1 MGGPMITRNPNFMFR
16 EAELLRVLD
25 RLSDGQSVL
34 LAGIRRTGK
43 TELVKAV
50 LAKLPE
56 QTEAVYLDVQDYT
69 SLTTF
74 YSDLLRHMPK
84 DIVGMLQ
91 QSLTVLRLAPSKLI
105 DWVRSQVD
113 NVSASEVTVEFRSPN
128 DDLQRYWEPIVEQLA
143 KILAKTPTEQLPVI
157 AIDELPFFIENL
169 LARNYQTHDIEVLLA
184 SLRKLRSNGLRFIIA
199 GSINLEHL
207 LSSLNIPKTVLGG
220 LWHETLPPFN
230 HNEAESYLKTR
241 LQGTAAAEP
250 ELIKL
255 ILLHLPDYVPQ
266 CLETAVGYL
275 KFNPTLTECEHL
287 LNNKVLPHLQRSFV
301 YQFEERLAKHYTPTE
316 QAVAEQILDELA
328 RGANEPRLLS
338 PELVSGADRAVLV
351 KLQLHDFITQAADYR
366 WCFTLNMIRLW
377 WRATRSL
384 T

>member
-1 MGGPMITRNPNFMFR
+1 MITRHPNFMFR
-16 EAELLRVLD
+16 EAELLRILD
-25 RLSDGQSVL
+25 RLSEGQSVL
-34 LAGIRRTGK
+34 LTGIRRTGK

-50 LAKLPE
+50 LVELPE
-56 QTEAVYLDVQDYT
+56 QPEAVYLDVQDYT

-105 DWVRSQVD
+105 DWFRSQVD
-113 NVSASEVTVEFRSPN
+113 NVSASEVTVEFRPPN

-143 KILAKTPTEQLPVI
+143 KILAKTPTEKLPVI

-169 LARNYQTHDIEVLLA
+169 LARNYQAHDIEVLLA

-207 LSSLNIPKTVLGG
+207 LESLNIPKTVLGG
-220 LWHETLPPFN
+220 LWRESLPSFTLDESET
-230 HNEAESYLKTR
+230 YLKTR
-241 LQGTAAAEP
+241 LQSTTAAEH
-250 ELIKL
+250 ELVKM
-255 ILLHLPDYVPQ
+255 ILQQLPDHIPE
-266 CLETAVGYL
+266 CLDTAVGYL
-275 KFNPTLTECEHL
+275 KFKPTLAEAQQL
-287 LNNKVLPHLQRSFV
+287 LDNKVLPHLQRSFV
-301 YQFEERLAKHYTPTE
+301 YQFEERLVKHYTPAE

-328 RGANEPRLLS
+328 RGENEPRLLP
-338 PELVSGADRAVLV
+338 PELVSGTDRAVLV

-366 WCFTLNMIRLW
+366 WSFTLNMTRLW
-377 WRATRSL
+377 WRAARSL
-384 T
+384 A

>member
-1 MGGPMITRNPNFMFR
+1 MITRHPNFMFR
-16 EAELLRVLD
+16 EAELLRILD
-25 RLSDGQSVL
+25 RLSEGQSVL
-34 LAGIRRTGK
+34 LTGIRRTGK

-50 LAKLPE
+50 LVELPE
-56 QTEAVYLDVQDYT
+56 QPEVVYLDVQDYT

-91 QSLTVLRLAPSKLI
+91 QSLTVLRLAPVKLI

-113 NVSASEVTVEFRSPN
+113 NVSASEVTVEFRPPN

-169 LARNYQTHDIEVLLA
+169 LARNYQAHDIEVLLA

-207 LSSLNIPKTVLGG
+207 LESLNIPKTVLGG
-220 LWHETLPPFN
+220 LWRESLPSFSPDESET
-230 HNEAESYLKTR
+230 YLKTR
-241 LQGTAAAEP
+241 LQGTIAAEP
-250 ELIKL
+250 ELVRM
-255 ILLHLPDYVPQ
+255 ILQQLPDHIPE

-275 KFNPTLTECEHL
+275 KFKPTLAEAQQL
-287 LNNKVLPHLQRSFV
+287 LDNKVLPHLQRSFV
-301 YQFEERLAKHYTPTE
+301 YQFEERLVKHYTQTE
-316 QAVAEQILDELA
+316 QAVAEKILDELA
-328 RGANEPRLLS
+328 RGMNEPRLLP

-366 WCFTLNMIRLW
+366 WCFTLNMTRLW
-377 WRATRSL
+377 WRAARSL
-384 T
+384 A

>member
-1 MGGPMITRNPNFMFR
+1 MITRNPNFMFR
-16 EAELLRVLD
+16 EAELLRILD
-25 RLSDGQSVL
+25 RLSEGQSVL

-50 LAKLPE
+50 LAKLPK

-69 SLTTF
+69 SLTIF

-84 DIVGMLQ
+84 DVASMLQ
-91 QSLTVLRLAPSKLI
+91 QSLTALRLAPSKLI
-105 DWVRSQVD
+105 DWFRTQVD
-113 NVSASEVTVEFRSPN
+113 NVSASEVTVEFRPPD

-230 HNEAESYLKTR
+230 DNEAESYLKTR
-241 LQGTAAAEP
+241 LQGTTAADSES
-250 ELIKL
+250 IKL
-255 ILLHLPDYVPQ
+255 ILQYLPDYVPQ

-275 KFNPTLTECEHL
+275 KFNPTLTECEQL

-328 RGANEPRLLS
+328 RGANEPRLLP

>member
-1 MGGPMITRNPNFMFR
+1 MITRNPNFMFR
-16 EAELLRVLD
+16 EAELLRILD
-25 RLSDGQSVL
+25 RISDGQSVL
-34 LAGIRRTGK
+34 LVGIRRTGK

-56 QTEAVYLDVQDYT
+56 QIEAVYLDVQDYT

-91 QSLTVLRLAPSKLI
+91 QSLTALRLAPGKLI
-105 DWVRSQVD
+105 DWFRSQVD
-113 NVSASEVTVEFRSPN
+113 NVSASEVTVEFRPPN

-143 KILAKTPTEQLPVI
+143 NILAKTPTEKLPVI

-169 LARNYQTHDIEVLLA
+169 LARNYQAQDIEVLLA

-207 LSSLNIPKTVLGG
+207 LESLNIPKTVLGG
-220 LWHETLPPFN
+220 LWRESVPSFTPDESET
-230 HNEAESYLKTR
+230 YLKKR
-241 LQGTAAAEP
+241 LQSTTVAEL
-250 ELIKL
+250 ELVKV
-255 ILLHLPDYVPQ
+255 ILQQLPDHIPE

-275 KFNPTLTECEHL
+275 KFKPTLAEAQQL
-287 LNNKVLPHLQRSFV
+287 LDNKVLPHLQRSFV
-301 YQFEERLAKHYTPTE
+301 YQFEERLVKHYTQTE
-316 QAVAEQILDELA
+316 QVVAEQILDELA
-328 RGANEPRLLS
+328 RGANEPRLLP

-366 WCFTLNMIRLW
+366 WSFTLNMTRLW
-377 WRATRSL
+377 WRAARSL